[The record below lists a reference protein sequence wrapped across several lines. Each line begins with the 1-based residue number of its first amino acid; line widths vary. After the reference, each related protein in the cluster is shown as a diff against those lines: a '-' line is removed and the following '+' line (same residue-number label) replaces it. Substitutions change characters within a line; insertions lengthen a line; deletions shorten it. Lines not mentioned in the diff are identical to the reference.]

1 MKPLLRS
8 IAIAASLLF
17 TGAAIAEETKDKIS
31 WLFVQTAETAEV
43 TSEDTLVMPVTRKIF
58 AFTDRPNR
66 LHDYVNG
73 HEFALNW
80 SEGGTFKADPPN
92 AVLTWVDADKKVHEA
107 EVILTGA
114 EVRMQGRAIAYELE
128 VEGDKSLA
136 LGPISRVS
144 LFIDS
149 MNSCHGCP
157 PICLPGLPCCERP
170 KVPAHPEDGEYSA
183 PCG

>member
-8 IAIAASLLF
+8 LAIAASLLF
-17 TGAAIAEETKDKIS
+17 TGAAIAEETKAPT

-43 TSEDTLVMPVTRKIF
+43 ASEDTLVMPVTREIF

-66 LHDYVNG
+66 LHGYMNA
-73 HEFALNW
+73 HEFVAFW
-80 SEGGTFKADPPN
+80 DEGGTFKADPPN

-114 EVRMQGRAIAYELE
+114 EVRMQGRAIAYEVGVQGAQTL
-128 VEGDKSLA
+128 V
-136 LGPISRVS
+136 LGTISGVS

-149 MNSCHGCP
+149 YQLCISRRN
-157 PICLPGLPCCERP
+157 CLNL
-170 KVPAHPEDGEYSA
+170 
-183 PCG
+183 

>member
-1 MKPLLRS
+1 MKLLLKS
-8 IAIAASLLF
+8 LAVAASLLC

-43 TSEDTLVMPVTRKIF
+43 TSEDTLVMPVTREIF

-66 LHDYVNG
+66 LHGYMNA
-73 HEFALNW
+73 HEFVAFW
-80 SEGGTFKADPPN
+80 DEGGTFKADPPN
-92 AVLTWVDADKKVHEA
+92 AVLTWVDADKEVQEA

-128 VEGDKSLA
+128 VEGDQTLV

-144 LFIDS
+144 LFIDGATD
-149 MNSCHGCP
+149 CLHFP
-157 PICLPGLPCCERP
+157 PSHLPRRGGLSRRGLVNCDC
-170 KVPAHPEDGEYSA
+170 
-183 PCG
+183 

>member
-8 IAIAASLLF
+8 LAIAASLLF

-43 TSEDTLVMPVTRKIF
+43 ASEDTLVMPVTREIF

-66 LHDYVNG
+66 LHGYMNA
-73 HEFALNW
+73 HEFVAFW
-80 SEGGTFKADPPN
+80 DEGGTFKADPPN

-128 VEGDKSLA
+128 VEGDQTLV
-136 LGPISRVS
+136 LGTISGVS
-144 LFIDS
+144 LFIDDVILQRCKKIS
-149 MNSCHGCP
+149 SCS
-157 PICLPGLPCCERP
+157 
-170 KVPAHPEDGEYSA
+170 V
-183 PCG
+183 

>member
-1 MKPLLRS
+1 M
-8 IAIAASLLF
+8 LLF

-43 TSEDTLVMPVTRKIF
+43 TSEDTLVMPVTREIF

-66 LHDYVNG
+66 LHGYINA
-73 HEFALNW
+73 HEFVAFW
-80 SEGGTFKADPPN
+80 DEGGTFKADPPN

-114 EVRMQGRAIAYELE
+114 EVRMRGRAIAYKLE
-128 VEGDKSLA
+128 VEGAQTLV
-136 LGPISRVS
+136 LGTISGVS

-149 MNSCHGCP
+149 YAGYCYTCDQVINWLGQ
-157 PICLPGLPCCERP
+157 
-170 KVPAHPEDGEYSA
+170 
-183 PCG
+183 

>member
-8 IAIAASLLF
+8 LAIAASLLF

-43 TSEDTLVMPVTRKIF
+43 TSEDTLVMPVTREIF

-66 LHDYVNG
+66 LHGYING
-73 HEFALNW
+73 HEFVAFW
-80 SEGGTFKADPPN
+80 DEGGMFKADPPN
-92 AVLTWVDADKKVHEA
+92 AVITWVDAEEKVHEA

-114 EVRMQGRAIAYELE
+114 EVRMQGRAIAYEVGEQGAQTL
-128 VEGDKSLA
+128 V
-136 LGPISRVS
+136 LGSIIGVS

-149 MNSCHGCP
+149 LVCP
-157 PICLPGLPCCERP
+157 PHTLGWEKACQQ
-170 KVPAHPEDGEYSA
+170 KNYNF
-183 PCG
+183 

>member
-8 IAIAASLLF
+8 LAIAASLLF

-43 TSEDTLVMPVTRKIF
+43 TSEDTLVMPVTREIF

-66 LHDYVNG
+66 LHGYLNA
-73 HEFALNW
+73 HEFVAFW
-80 SEGGTFKADPPN
+80 DEGGTFKADPPN

-114 EVRMQGRAIAYELE
+114 EVRMQGRAIAYKLE
-128 VEGDKSLA
+128 VESNQTLV
-136 LGPISRVS
+136 LGKLTAVS
-144 LFIDS
+144 MFIDS
-149 MNSCHGCP
+149 YLCP
-157 PICLPGLPCCERP
+157 EKARAMTGW
-170 KVPAHPEDGEYSA
+170 
-183 PCG
+183 

>member
-8 IAIAASLLF
+8 LAIAASLLF

-43 TSEDTLVMPVTRKIF
+43 TSEDTLVMPVTREIF

-66 LHDYVNG
+66 LHGHINA
-73 HEFALNW
+73 HEFVAFW
-80 SEGGTFKADPPN
+80 DEGGTFKADPPN

-114 EVRMQGRAIAYELE
+114 EVRMQGRAIAYA
-128 VEGDKSLA
+128 VGEGGPKTWA
-136 LGPISRVS
+136 LGSINAMS
-144 LFIDS
+144 LFID
-149 MNSCHGCP
+149 NVCKKVAKGPAWGLFQQGGC
-157 PICLPGLPCCERP
+157 GM
-170 KVPAHPEDGEYSA
+170 
-183 PCG
+183 